1 MPLSLK
7 QLRYF
12 VAIADAGA
20 LSRAAETLSI
30 AQSALSHH
38 IGDME
43 AALGVRLLERS
54 ARGVALTPSGK
65 RLYEHA
71 GAILTALERAESDV
85 RTVAGTPSGPIAI
98 GLCHTAVEVVSL
110 SIMRE
115 TRRQWPDIRL
125 TLVEGLSGGLIER
138 VLSGELDFAVAY
150 NPPPDRR
157 LRSVVVLEEQ
167 LYLVGVPAIIGAEAD
182 PIPFGAIPAGQILG
196 MNRFQTS
203 RSILASQPLRD
214 IVNPN
219 IFLELDSLNAMRK
232 ALAAGLGC
240 SILARATVGDLIA
253 SGAIHARRIV
263 EPDITRELAIVSLA
277 DRPETRASQE
287 MSSILHAM
295 IAAAIAANDWPA
307 KPIATSRHASI

>member
-20 LSRAAETLSI
+20 LSRAAETLNI

-54 ARGVALTPSGK
+54 ARGVALTASGQ

-85 RTVAGTPSGPIAI
+85 RTVAGMPSGPIAL

-110 SIMRE
+110 AVMQE
-115 TRRQWPDIRL
+115 TRRRWPDIRL

-157 LRSVVVLEEQ
+157 LRSLVVLEEQ
-167 LYLVGVPAIIGAEAD
+167 LYLVGVPSIIGAD
-182 PIPFGAIPAGQILG
+182 SGPIPFSAIPAGQILG

-240 SILARATVGDLIA
+240 SILARATLGDLIA

-263 EPDITRELAIVSLA
+263 EPEITRQLAIISLA
-277 DRPETRASQE
+277 DRPETRAGQE
-287 MSSILHAM
+287 MAVILQ
-295 IAAAIAANDWPA
+295 AAIVVAASRSEWPA
-307 KPIATSRHASI
+307 KLIETQPSPSI